1 MFMMLH
7 HSSMAAVERLSVA
20 EVKISTN
27 YQQNMMKLESRYKLL
42 IDDLIDEKLLIQQ
55 KLYQS
60 FQNQMKKL
68 FELKLSYKS
77 NNSTK

>member
-1 MFMMLH
+1 MMLH